1 MVADLA
7 PEKKA
12 KGLQALADLD
22 RTLGEFQDLIDAQNK
37 QVGEEGARGR
47 RATPEDCIAVSPSPP
62 PARCPEA
69 SEGAV
74 RPGRIPPIA
83 SLWGEGGEGSP

>member
-7 PEKKA
+7 PEKKV

-37 QVGEEGARGR
+37 QVGEEEARYSR
-47 RATPEDCIAVSPSPP
+47 L
-62 PARCPEA
+62 PA
-69 SEGAV
+69 
-74 RPGRIPPIA
+74 
-83 SLWGEGGEGSP
+83 